1 MVPAKGE
8 GEKGGA
14 AVGAAGF
21 RVPSRGEVR
30 LNSARDADRWRP
42 ERTRSSCV
50 MRWEAGGGDQ
60 ANLKSGKVRV
70 PGSGGV
76 QGGSE
81 TQSGICW
88 LNSLKKST
96 QTSPPFSLE
105 AADRQSFHLQTDKV
119 TRNVNKNRL
128 FVS

>member
-50 MRWEAGGGDQ
+50 MR
-60 ANLKSGKVRV
+60 
-70 PGSGGV
+70 
-76 QGGSE
+76 SE

>member
-50 MRWEAGGGDQ
+50 MR
-60 ANLKSGKVRV
+60 
-70 PGSGGV
+70 
-76 QGGSE
+76 SE

-105 AADRQSFHLQTDKV
+105 AADRRHQGPDAGPPMWEAGSHFTCKLI
-119 TRNVNKNRL
+119 R
-128 FVS
+128 

>member
-50 MRWEAGGGDQ
+50 MRRHQGPDAGPPMWEAGSHFTCK
-60 ANLKSGKVRV
+60 LIR
-70 PGSGGV
+70 
-76 QGGSE
+76 
-81 TQSGICW
+81 
-88 LNSLKKST
+88 
-96 QTSPPFSLE
+96 
-105 AADRQSFHLQTDKV
+105 
-119 TRNVNKNRL
+119 
-128 FVS
+128 